1 MYKRQPPRVRPR
13 ASDSRWPKVGKAG
26 GGSEEAKNGEGTELP
41 HARAK
46 QLFSKIFLPS
56 VTTLLWQLTKK
67 MTTKV
72 NEAVGGA
79 TRKPGGGKL
88 SHFHFFTFLERIFE
102 YIIFLFKY
110 YQDACHK

>member
-1 MYKRQPPRVRPR
+1 MAEGWY
-13 ASDSRWPKVGKAG
+13 SR
-26 GGSEEAKNGEGTELP
+26 GGSEEAKNGDRAELP
-41 HARAK
+41 HAWAK
-46 QLFSKIFLPS
+46 QLFSNFCALCHDS
-56 VTTLLWQLTKK
+56 TVAAYSK
-67 MTTKV
+67 MTTKLG
-72 NEAVGGA
+72 EAVGGT